1 VLLTWDRNVSLH
13 ILTEGQDAHAAHT
26 RHDVHPG
33 RGDADEEGGG
43 EDSCGAGAGEGK
55 GGGGGGGGGC
65 TGMGKLWD
73 LDKLQMYIAW
83 VKQTLQ
89 PRLTPE
95 SILKSTICSAFSLV
109 HLLGH

>member
-1 VLLTWDRNVSLH
+1 
-13 ILTEGQDAHAAHT
+13 
-26 RHDVHPG
+26 
-33 RGDADEEGGG
+33 
-43 EDSCGAGAGEGK
+43 
-55 GGGGGGGGGC
+55 
-65 TGMGKLWD
+65 MGKLWD